1 MFGLIQKYYLLSL
14 SLAWLIY
21 KVDFRIKFLPNKQIN
36 QTSMFVSRAN
46 INLILGKRTKDFIY
60 EFIRKLT

>member
-14 SLAWLIY
+14 SLAWLSY